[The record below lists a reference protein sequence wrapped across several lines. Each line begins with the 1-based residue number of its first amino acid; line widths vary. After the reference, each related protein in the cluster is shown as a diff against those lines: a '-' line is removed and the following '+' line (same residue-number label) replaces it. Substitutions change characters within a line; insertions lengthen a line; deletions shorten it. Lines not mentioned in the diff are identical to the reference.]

1 MLGGMGRMARVVI
14 PGIPHHVTQRGVR
27 SMDVF
32 FDDEDRRAYL
42 RLLREE
48 GQVHGVRFL
57 AYCLMTN
64 HVHLIAVPKTQQSLA
79 RAIGEGH
86 RRYTRRINFR
96 QGVRGY
102 LFQGRFFSCPLDEYY
117 LLAGT
122 RYAERNPVR
131 AKLVR
136 RAWNW
141 RWSSAG
147 FHVGRRKTD
156 PLVEDRDLLGLVDDW
171 EALLREDDDEADTLR
186 TKTRTGRPCG
196 SKAFVRKAERRTGRR
211 LTPRPPGRPK
221 LRT

>member
-1 MLGGMGRMARVVI
+1 MARVVI
-14 PGIPHHVTQRGVR
+14 PGVPHHVTQRGVR

-42 RLLREE
+42 RLLSE
-48 GQVHGVRFL
+48 QAQMHGVRFL

-79 RAIGEGH
+79 RAIGEAH

-117 LLAGT
+117 LLAAT

-131 AKLVR
+131 AKRVR
-136 RAWNW
+136 RPWNW
-141 RWSSAG
+141 PWSSAAY
-147 FHVGRRKTD
+147 HVGRRKTD
-156 PLVEDRDLLGLVDDW
+156 PLVEDRDLLGLVDD
-171 EALLREDDDEADTLR
+171 
-186 TKTRTGRPCG
+186 
-196 SKAFVRKAERRTGRR
+196 
-211 LTPRPPGRPK
+211 
-221 LRT
+221 